1 MGDTLNG
8 RTGLDIEV
16 EKKLIEA
23 KLQELQDE
31 GATEET
37 IKVSMKDMGMER
49 YACVNSLN

>member
-23 KLQELQDE
+23 KLQELFKIRKPLKK
-31 GATEET
+31 TS
-37 IKVSMKDMGMER
+37 K
-49 YACVNSLN
+49 LL